1 MNRCFVYKS
10 SLTRV
15 FFKKV
20 ALKIFVKNPRNL
32 ISDMVKKRDMIIY
45 LEVVLKEVNLIFLR
59 KM

>member
-32 ISDMVKKRDMIIY
+32 ISDMVKKRDMIDH
-45 LEVVLKEVNLIFLR
+45 LSGGCFER
-59 KM
+59 G